1 MECQSYGIPSL
12 LRPLTGGQEKV
23 TVEGE
28 MVGQVMVNL
37 EQHYPGIRARLFQG
51 DSLRP
56 NLSLLVDG
64 ELSTRGLLQKVR
76 EDSEISFYSSDSRG
90 SRRWGETSGAIWMM
104 PFLHSRRMLHPDPRA
119 V

>member
-1 MECQSYGIPSL
+1 LPVVWIPSL
-12 LRPLTGGQEKV
+12 LRPLVGGHETV

-28 MVGQVMVNL
+28 TVGQVMANL

-51 DSLRP
+51 DRLRP

-76 EDSEISFYSSDSRG
+76 EDSEIRFIPAIHGG
-90 SRRWGETSGAIWMM
+90 STVGAKKTA
-104 PFLHSRRMLHPDPRA
+104 SCG
-119 V
+119 